1 MCTGELMIIVEFCQL
16 GSLEKYLK
24 DNRSHFIDQ
33 IFRDVDEIVSM
44 ADKQDNSN
52 ISLNDERLSRK

>member
-1 MCTGELMIIVEFCQL
+1 MCAGELMIIVEFCQL

-33 IFRDVDEIVSM
+33 IDREIDEILSM
-44 ADKQDNSN
+44 ADKQDNSS
-52 ISLNDERLSRK
+52 ISLNDER